1 MKACAFSLDL
11 DSILSDTNAVLPP
24 YRFRVKVNEVIEF
37 CEMVRSLGSEL
48 LGALEKSDAET
59 LALKRSVY
67 ETKLQE
73 QILVVLQNK
82 LYEATQQVEVL
93 KKTA

>member
-1 MKACAFSLDL
+1 
-11 DSILSDTNAVLPP
+11 
-24 YRFRVKVNEVIEF
+24 
-37 CEMVRSLGSEL
+37 MVRSLGSEL